1 MIVLRISMATVP
13 VCCELLVEDEEI
25 RIPRRNMD
33 MTGTAKEQDEASR
46 ARLSNLDS
54 GHLTR
59 LDALQGTMP
68 EAVRARPERP
78 SEDIGA
84 VKLIPGPFTPS
95 EVADEPGLHSPL
107 SSLVAVQAIY
117 SGCLAAFF
125 PRTFRHK
132 RARSEASQAVRNRH
146 REAATEWQVTC
157 HNRDFGGTGVLR
169 VPYADVKL

>member
-1 MIVLRISMATVP
+1 MIVPRINMATVP

-25 RIPRRNMD
+25 RIPRR
-33 MTGTAKEQDEASR
+33 TVKEQDEASR

-59 LDALQGTMP
+59 LDPLQGTMP
-68 EAVRARPERP
+68 EAVRASPKHVQPERP

-107 SSLVAVQAIY
+107 SSLGGGASYLLWLPGSVLPSYVQAQK
-117 SGCLAAFF
+117 G
-125 PRTFRHK
+125 P
-132 RARSEASQAVRNRH
+132 
-146 REAATEWQVTC
+146 
-157 HNRDFGGTGVLR
+157 GLR
-169 VPYADVKL
+169 QRRR